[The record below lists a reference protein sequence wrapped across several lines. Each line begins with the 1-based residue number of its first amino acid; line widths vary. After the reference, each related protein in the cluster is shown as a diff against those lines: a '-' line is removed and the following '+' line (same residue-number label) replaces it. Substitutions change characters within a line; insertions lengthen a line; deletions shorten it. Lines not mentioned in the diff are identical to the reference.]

1 MKLILNHFFQASK
14 RQFSV
19 TEFVDAKD
27 NEGKTALHYA
37 CTRGHTGVADVLLRH
52 EADRD
57 VVGWLAGLSPLHLA
71 AKYGHETLV
80 QLLILYGAVIDLRDG
95 SLRTPLH
102 R

>member
-1 MKLILNHFFQASK
+1 MA
-14 RQFSV
+14 
-19 TEFVDAKD
+19 EFVNEKD

-37 CTRGHTGVADVLLRH
+37 CFRGHTGVVDVLLRH

-57 VVGWLAGLSPLHLA
+57 VVDLLGCSSPLHLA
-71 AKYGHETLV
+71 AKYGNETSV
-80 QLLILYGAVIDLRDG
+80 QLLILYEAVIDLRDG

>member
-1 MKLILNHFFQASK
+1 ME
-14 RQFSV
+14 V
-19 TEFVDAKD
+19 V
-27 NEGKTALHYA
+27 
-37 CTRGHTGVADVLLRH
+37 DVLLRH

-57 VVGWLAGLSPLHLA
+57 VVDWLAGSSPLHLA

-80 QLLILYGAVIDLRDG
+80 QLLILHGAVIDLRDG

>member
-1 MKLILNHFFQASK
+1 M
-14 RQFSV
+14 
-19 TEFVDAKD
+19 
-27 NEGKTALHYA
+27 
-37 CTRGHTGVADVLLRH
+37 ADLLLRH

-57 VVGWLAGLSPLHLA
+57 VVDWRGCSSPLHLA

-80 QLLILYGAVIDLRDG
+80 QLLILYGAVTELRDG